1 MAEVSW
7 LSRLEPRPRDNDL
20 RRSLSAEVR
29 DPLWFLFRQWQMGEF
44 QGEDTGS
51 LAYIKYTGTTAP
63 IPRWAKTGDPA
74 SQEQA
79 LDKGAP
85 LEPQTLREPFTPDL
99 GLQVELGQDFADFLR
114 ARVGDDATTTAI
126 LDVFRGLDDFKIE
139 QLADGDELNPVDPA
153 TKRFL
158 LVCAGRALNGFALYQ
173 LGASGGALPAGL
185 PAGQA
190 THVQDALT
198 DLVSRADE
206 VFGQI
211 GDGDPLNWQKDRL
224 EYQLQVVG
232 VSPGATGNVR
242 LDAHPDRDG
251 EYDWFSFDARSNNT
265 TATEQPPRQVSFSM
279 VPARVQF
286 DGMPAPRFWN
296 FEDNHLALPDITAE
310 RDDLVKTMAADFM
323 LVHSNDWYAI
333 PYAQPVGTLAW
344 TQYILVRDVFGK
356 LTVVHRAD
364 AGATAPG
371 TDRWTMFSTSDFS
384 GAAETLADYFILPPS
399 SGPAM
404 QLGSVLE
411 DVRFGRDETANM
423 AFGIERITESLI
435 GEPRSGRERDAE
447 IDANRSPPTPAPT
460 TTFPLKYQIENE
472 VPANWIPLLPML
484 ENPNTSDPSIV
495 LQRGAAVKATS
506 TGPQPVPAL
515 SHILN
520 PAPTDQPYLIKEEE
534 IPRSGLRVERV
545 VFRTRWIDGT
555 SHLWV
560 QRRRRM
566 GAGESSSGLK
576 FDQALPNIR

>member
-20 RRSLSAEVR
+20 RRSLAAEVR

-51 LAYIKYTGTTAP
+51 LAYIKYTGSTAP
-63 IPRWAKTGDPA
+63 IPRWATTGAPPE
-74 SQEQA
+74 QEQA
-79 LDKGAP
+79 LDRRAP
-85 LEPQTLREPFTPDL
+85 LEPQTLREPFEPDL
-99 GLQVELGQDFADFLR
+99 GLQVELGQDFSDLLR
-114 ARVGDDATTTAI
+114 ARVGNDTTTNAI
-126 LDVFRGLDDFKIE
+126 LDVFRAAQTYKIE
-139 QLADGDELNPVDPA
+139 QLQDTDELDPVDPA

-158 LVCAGRALNGFALYQ
+158 RVCAGRSLNGFALYQ
-173 LGASGGALPAGL
+173 LGVSDGPLPAGL

-190 THVQDALT
+190 TNIQNALT
-198 DLVSRADE
+198 DLVARANE

-211 GDGDPLNWQKDRL
+211 GQGDPLNWQKERL

-232 VSPGATGNVR
+232 VNPAGQGNVR
-242 LDAHPDRDG
+242 LDAHPDGDG
-251 EYDWFSFDARSNNT
+251 EYDWFSFDARTKNT
-265 TATEQPPRQVSFSM
+265 VATEATPRSVSFSM

-296 FEDNHLALPDITAE
+296 FEDNHLALPDITSE
-310 RDDLVKTMAADFM
+310 RDDLVKMMTADFM
-323 LVHSNDWYAI
+323 MVHSNDWYVI
-333 PYAQPVGTLAW
+333 PYAQPVGTLAR

-364 AGATAPG
+364 ADATAAG
-371 TDRWTMFSTSDFS
+371 TDRWTMFSTTDFS
-384 GAAETLADYFILPPS
+384 GATESLTDYFILPPS

-423 AFGIERITESLI
+423 AFGIERITQSPI
-435 GEPRSGRERDAE
+435 GEPRSGRERDAQ
-447 IDANRSPPTPAPT
+447 IDARRKLPTPAAT
-460 TTFPLKYQIENE
+460 TDFALKYRIESE
-472 VPANWIPLLPML
+472 IPANWIPLLPIF
-484 ENPNTSDPSIV
+484 ENPNTSNPSIV

-506 TGPQPVPAL
+506 TGSGEVQSL
-515 SHILN
+515 SNILN
-520 PAPTDQPYLIKEEE
+520 PLPKSDPYFIKEEE

-560 QRRRRM
+560 QRRRRI
-566 GAGESSSGLK
+566 GAGESSSGLT
-576 FDQALPNIR
+576 FDQPLPNTR